1 MSTTDSTGST
11 SPASLPTRRAQV
23 WTDYWASGALHS
35 CAGSYAGNY
44 AGAIAG
50 FWRGV
55 FAALPPGATVL
66 DLCCG
71 NAPLSRLLLEERPSF
86 LLEGG
91 RIDAVDAAAV
101 APDWIAALPETERLR
116 IGVHAGVDAQQ
127 LPFEADRFD
136 LCMSQY
142 GIEYVGQPAMTE
154 ARRVLRPGAW
164 FAAVLHHREAL
175 PVRIAREE
183 LEHLAW
189 LSQPEGLLTLTR
201 ALLEPMARSATA
213 AGQATLRGDPRANAG
228 RAAFNACLEELEAR
242 LPLTAFPD
250 VLHETRIAVT
260 AALQRARTEG
270 VAAGAAALTQ
280 LENALEASALRQQE
294 LVDYALDERGVC
306 ELLDV
311 LGDHSPKDQ
320 SRKDQS
326 RKDQSPEIGVLTF
339 ESGEIAGWAVRV
351 RRH

>member
-1 MSTTDSTGST
+1 MSSTVPSDTTLNASRRAQVGSE
-11 SPASLPTRRAQV
+11 SSRAQV
-23 WTDYWASGALHS
+23 WTDYWASGAPHS

-44 AGAIAG
+44 AGAIAA
-50 FWRGV
+50 FWRRV
-55 FAALPPGATVL
+55 FAELPHDATVL

-71 NAPLSRLLLEERPSF
+71 NAPLSRLLLDERPS
-86 LLEGG
+86 LLLDGG
-91 RIDAVDAAAV
+91 RIDAVDAAAI
-101 APDWIAALPETERLR
+101 APGWIETLPATERLR
-116 IGVHAGVDAQQ
+116 IGVHAGVDARR
-127 LPFEADRFD
+127 LPFEANFFD

-183 LEHLAW
+183 QEHLAW
-189 LSQPEGLLTLTR
+189 LLQPEGLLALTR
-201 ALLEPMARSATA
+201 ELLEPMARSATA
-213 AGQATLRGDPRANAG
+213 AGQATLRGDARAKAD
-228 RAAFNACLEELEAR
+228 RAAFNARLAELELR

-270 VAAGAAALTQ
+270 VAAGGSALTQ
-280 LENALEASALRQQE
+280 LEKELKASALRQHE
-294 LVDYALDERGVC
+294 LIECALDERGVRV
-306 ELLDV
+306 LLEA
-311 LGDHSPKDQ
+311 LGEHT
-320 SRKDQS
+320 RKDQLPQI
-326 RKDQSPEIGVLTF
+326 DVLAF
-339 ESGEIAGWAVRV
+339 ESGEIAGWAVQA